1 MKRLFFVLMTVVG
14 LFASCEGPA
23 GRDGLDGAET
33 YWFVKVYTINTNDW
47 RLINGVDRLGSYY
60 EAKISIKELDK
71 DLYEKGL
78 VSCYMFQRTN
88 NNVEVQTPLPFTLP
102 YGKATGGNQEEL
114 WTETYSFEYSPG
126 SITFYVYYSDFYT
139 SNRPP
144 STSFRVVLNY

>member
-1 MKRLFFVLMTVVG
+1 MEMKRLFVVLMTVAG

-23 GRDGLDGAET
+23 GRDGAEA
-33 YWFVKVYTINTNDW
+33 YWFVKVYTINSNDW
-47 RLINGVDRLGSYY
+47 RLVGGVDQLDSRY

-71 DLYEKGL
+71 DLYENGL

-88 NNVEVQTPLPFTLP
+88 NVEVQTPLPFTIP
-102 YGKATGGNQEEL
+102 YGKKNGNKEDL
-114 WTETYSFEYSPG
+114 WTETYSFECAPG
-126 SITFYVYYSDFYT
+126 FITFYVYYSDFYT